1 MSIEA
6 MGKERAKGWL
16 ARFRWSSAFVA
27 SLGLAGGVVLVW
39 TSFAA
44 AQQSEPLGTVAASQG
59 EVSIARAAPPP
70 GQVVPVRA
78 GVPEQIFEGDVVKTG
93 LNAKARLLLRDDS
106 FLTLAEETELEITK
120 ALYEPAAGLRSTT
133 VRLLHGVARAV
144 VPPNAPHPDSRFTM
158 ETPTAVIGVRGSELI
173 LQVNEETL
181 AICAQGPCEAGNV
194 DPTIQVV
201 VNLKAGQYTIVRP
214 GERPT
219 DPRPVP
225 PRLLERL
232 RRLTTIIQEAG
243 LLKRDSG
250 PSIPRH
256 LRLLPDDEFS
266 KILWTLSEENK
277 WRFPPWAP
285 HQSLIELGTPFH
297 QDPSQI
303 PEDCSL
309 ITPDPGTGPP
319 LPPVLVCP

>member
-1 MSIEA
+1 
-6 MGKERAKGWL
+6 MGAKRSKEWMALVRRASGV
-16 ARFRWSSAFVA
+16 VA
-27 SLGLAGGVVLVW
+27 SVGLAVGVVLVW

-78 GVPEQIFEGDVVKTG
+78 GVPEQLFAGDVIKTG

-120 ALYEPAAGLRSTT
+120 ALFEPAAGLRSTT

-181 AICAQGPCEAGNV
+181 AICALGPCEAWNV
-194 DPTIQVV
+194 DPIIQVV
-201 VNLKAGQYTIVRP
+201 VNLNTGQFTIVRP
-214 GERPT
+214 GETPT

-225 PRLLERL
+225 PGLLERL

-243 LLKRDSG
+243 LMKRDSG
-250 PSIPRH
+250 PSVPRH
-256 LRLLPDDEFS
+256 LRLLPGDEFS

-277 WRFPPWAP
+277 WKWPPWAP
-285 HQSLIELGTPFH
+285 HKSLIDLGPPFH
-297 QDPSQI
+297 QDPNQI
-303 PEDCSL
+303 PEDCVL
-309 ITPDPGTGPP
+309 ITPDPGKTGPP